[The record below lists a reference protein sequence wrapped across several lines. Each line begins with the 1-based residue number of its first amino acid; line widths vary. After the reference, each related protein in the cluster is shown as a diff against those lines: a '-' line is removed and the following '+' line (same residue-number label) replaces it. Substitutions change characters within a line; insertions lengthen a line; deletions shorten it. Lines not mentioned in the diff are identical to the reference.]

1 MKKKGLTVWQG
12 ILAAFVLLTV
22 LFIWSNSLKTGTA
35 SGAQSGYFKDIF
47 RQMFDITKEPFQF
60 LYNNLR
66 KVAHFAEFA
75 LLGAETAALA
85 ASCRTRRPWRG
96 AAGLAFCVTVAA
108 IDEGLQLLV
117 PGRAG
122 ALLDVGIDTAGAL
135 LGTLCV
141 ACLVGLVRL
150 FKKK

>member
-12 ILAAFVLLTV
+12 VLAAFILLTV

-35 SGAQSGYFKDIF
+35 SGAQSGYFKNIF

-75 LLGAETAALA
+75 LLGVETAEFA
-85 ASCRTRRPWRG
+85 ASCRVRRLLHS
-96 AAGLAFCVTVAA
+96 AVGLAFCTAVAA
-108 IDEGLQLLV
+108 IDEGIQLLV

-122 ALLDVGIDTAGAL
+122 ALLDVGIDAAGAL